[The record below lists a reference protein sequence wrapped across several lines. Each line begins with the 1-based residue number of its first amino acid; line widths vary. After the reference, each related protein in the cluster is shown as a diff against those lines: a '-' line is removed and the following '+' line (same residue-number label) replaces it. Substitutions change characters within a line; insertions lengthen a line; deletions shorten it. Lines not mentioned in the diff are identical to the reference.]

1 MVFPYFLIDPATLPS
16 IRMICTDNQSRTVTR
31 GLYFM
36 FKITWTCGISKFR
49 FERVGDRSCF
59 YLTLQISVIYLKK
72 RTVNIFIA
80 SMQKAKQI

>member
-1 MVFPYFLIDPATLPS
+1 
-16 IRMICTDNQSRTVTR
+16 
-31 GLYFM
+31 M

-49 FERVGDRSCF
+49 FERVGDRSFF

-72 RTVNIFIA
+72 RTVNMFIA